1 MYKIPLAE
9 IKEKILASGKINSD
23 DFEEKIKNK
32 INELSG
38 LVSEEGAAHII
49 ANELGIVLINQEQG
63 KLKIKEIYAGMR
75 NVSTVGKVVRKFET
89 REFAKGDSTGKVCSM
104 VIGDETSTMRV
115 VFWNDK
121 VDLTEDIN
129 QDDIIKIDNAYVKEN
144 NNSKELHLNDRSEV
158 EVNPEGEKI
167 ENVRQGNS
175 FERKSIESLQDNS
188 DNVELLGTVVQVFD
202 PRFFNICPRC
212 NKRANEI
219 DGKFNCS
226 EHGEVEAALS
236 YVLNLVMDDGTG
248 NIRGVFWKNQVNH
261 LLDKTEQE
269 ISVYKDDLSK
279 FEDLKTDLL
288 GEQFRVMGR
297 VRKNEMFDRL
307 EFNVQIVE
315 KAKAEDEL
323 AKLESNK

>member
-236 YVLNLVMDDGTG
+236 YVLNLVIDDGTG

-261 LLDKTEQE
+261 LLDKTEEE

-307 EFNVQIVE
+307 EFNVQVVE